1 MELSF
6 FILALFATTIGAISG
21 MGGGIIIKPVLDA
34 VSGLPVDAISFM
46 SSCTVLAM
54 SLVSTW
60 RSRKENWSFHLPL
73 AFGAALG
80 GIFGKN
86 LFLFF
91 PGNRALVQ
99 STVLFF
105 LYLGIF
111 LYVKNK
117 DKFRPLYI
125 KKRAVS
131 LLIGLILGAMASFL
145 SIGGGAMNMAVLL
158 FFLGSPPKVAAKQSL
173 FIILLSQ
180 LTSFFTTII
189 TGIPVV
195 DPISLVLMMIG
206 GCYGA
211 ILGGKISKKF
221 SHEQVK
227 TFFLYTLIGVIFLS
241 FWNLLSFGWHV

>member
-1 MELSF
+1 MEPTLF
-6 FILALFATTIGAISG
+6 LLALFATTLGAISG

-34 VSGLPVDAISFM
+34 VSGLPVDSISFL
-46 SSCTVLAM
+46 SGCTVLAM

-60 RSRKENWSFHLPL
+60 RCRKEDWDLNLPL
-73 AFGAALG
+73 ATGAAFG
-80 GIFGKN
+80 GILGKN
-86 LFLFF
+86 LFRFL

-99 STVLFF
+99 STILFF

-111 LYVKNK
+111 FYVKNK

-125 KKRAVS
+125 KTKGVS
-131 LLIGLILGAMASFL
+131 LGIGIVLGAVASFL
-145 SIGGGAMNMAVLL
+145 SIGGGAINMAVLF

-180 LTSFFTTII
+180 LTSFFTTVF
-189 TGIPVV
+189 TGIPPVN
-195 DPISLVLMMIG
+195 PISLTLMMVG
-206 GCYGA
+206 GCCGA

-227 TFFLYTLIGVIFLS
+227 RFFLYTLTGVILLNMYNMLGMFLQR
-241 FWNLLSFGWHV
+241 